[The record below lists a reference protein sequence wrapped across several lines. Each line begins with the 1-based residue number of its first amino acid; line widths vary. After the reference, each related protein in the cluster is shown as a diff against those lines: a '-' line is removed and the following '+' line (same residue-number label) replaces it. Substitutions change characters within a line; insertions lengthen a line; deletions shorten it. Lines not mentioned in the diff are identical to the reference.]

1 MLTYLRIR
9 NLAVV
14 DDVTLELGPGLTV
27 LTGETGAGKSIIIDG
42 LALALG
48 ERAALDQVR
57 AGANRA
63 TVEAVFALRPDSELG
78 SMLAEAGLGSED
90 GQVVVR
96 RVLTPSASR
105 AYVND
110 SVVSQQQLK
119 RIGEMLAD
127 LHGQHEHQSLLA
139 IAAHR
144 RLLDRFG
151 GAGEALAATEE
162 AYDRAVALGQRLSAL
177 QLDDRELAQR
187 ADLLRFQLQEIRA
200 AALQPREDEE
210 LQAERRRLAH
220 AEELLEAAGVA
231 VASLYEDERSAS
243 SLIHQAEQRIERL
256 LQLDPE
262 VPVRDEALSEARF
275 VLEEAARSLQA
286 YQDGLDVDPGRLSQ
300 VEERLSAIE
309 ALKRKYGDSIESI
322 QEHARRAQVELES
335 LERHGEDLEALE
347 SDLREAVEA
356 YDRAAAELSK
366 MRKKAAD
373 KLRRQVVDELRQ
385 LAMEQA
391 EFEATIEDRNGEA
404 PAGLSPGSS
413 RSGKDRVEFLLAAN
427 AGEKTGPLTRVA
439 SGGELSRVMLALKLS
454 ATDGDP
460 LETLVFDEVDS
471 GIGGG
476 RVAERLAQR
485 LAALASTHQL
495 LVVSHLPQVAAYADG
510 HISITKREKD
520 ARTVVEVEILDAEQ
534 QVDELARMLGGLE
547 ITEATRQHAREMLTA
562 TERWRNLQEEP
573 NA

>member
-1 MLTYLRIR
+1 MLTYLRIQ

-63 TVEAVFALRPDSELG
+63 TVEAVFSLGPGSELG
-78 SMLAEAGLGSED
+78 SLLVAAGLGGED

-96 RVLTPSASR
+96 RVLTPSGSR

-119 RIGEMLAD
+119 RIGDMLTD

-139 IAAHR
+139 VTAHR

-151 GAGEALAATEE
+151 GAGELLTVTQE
-162 AYDRAVALGQRLSAL
+162 AYDRAVALGQRLKAL

-187 ADLLRFQLQEIRA
+187 SDLLRFQLQEIDA

-210 LQAERRRLAH
+210 LRAERRRLAH
-220 AEELLEAAGVA
+220 AEELLAASGMA
-231 VASLYEDERSAS
+231 VAALYEDERSAS
-243 SLIHQAEQRIERL
+243 SLIHQAEQRLERL

-262 VPVRDEALSEARF
+262 VPVREEALSEARF
-275 VLEEAARSLQA
+275 VLEETARGLQA
-286 YQDGLDVDPGRLSQ
+286 YQDGLDADPARLSQ

-309 ALKRKYGDSIESI
+309 TLKRKYGDSIESI
-322 QEHARRAQVELES
+322 QEHAQQARAELES
-335 LERHGEDLEALE
+335 LGRYGEDLEALE
-347 SDLREAVEA
+347 GELSEAVEI
-356 YDRAAAELSK
+356 YDKAAAELRA

-373 KLRRQVVDELRQ
+373 NLQRQVIGELRQ

-391 EFEATIEDRNGEA
+391 KFRVTVEARDGEA
-404 PAGLSPGSS
+404 PPGLSPGSS

-427 AGEKTGPLTRVA
+427 TGEKTGPLSRVA

-454 ATDGDP
+454 ATEGDP

-485 LAALASTHQL
+485 LAALAGTHQL

-510 HISITKREKD
+510 HISIKKRERD
-520 ARTVVEVEILDAEQ
+520 GRTVVEVEILDAEQ

-547 ITEATRQHAREMLTA
+547 ITEATREHAREMLIA
-562 TERWRNLQEEP
+562 TERWRNLHEEP